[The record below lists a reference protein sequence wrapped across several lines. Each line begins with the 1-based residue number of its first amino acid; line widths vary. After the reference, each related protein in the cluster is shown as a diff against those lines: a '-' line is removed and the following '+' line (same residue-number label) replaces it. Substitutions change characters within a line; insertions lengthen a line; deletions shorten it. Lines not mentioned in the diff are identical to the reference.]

1 MVEQVF
7 LAGLPQVETAQSVL
21 LGRIIRDSF
30 MRNDRRMLFRN
41 PNDSIRLWCNGVLST
56 VTLSHFDRLSPQA
69 RLLKKQL
76 TTSPA

>member
-1 MVEQVF
+1 M
-7 LAGLPQVETAQSVL
+7 PQVETAQTVL

-30 MRNDRRMLFRN
+30 MRNDRRMLFSN
-41 PNDSIRLWCNGVLST
+41 PDESVRPWCNGALST

-76 TTSPA
+76 AASPA